1 MRVVRIAVIVAVAA
15 VLLGEVAYRFLLQ
28 TEFVAA
34 VAAQDPKALDISAA
48 VRFPL
53 TPGLVLHHAAT
64 VNLSAHRIGLGSI
77 TADVVTARAT
87 GVHLK
92 ILQSLASRR
101 ADVTSVDRVDFS
113 ADISQTEASRTLPAG
128 YSYVFQVD
136 KAILKG
142 PGTTNLVG
150 RLELRAPAQ
159 VIFIVPGLQT
169 PPAIT
174 LSGYPFADCV
184 QSVTVTAGRATITCT
199 KERPGTD
206 YFPRS

>member
-1 MRVVRIAVIVAVAA
+1 VVRIAVIVAVAA

-142 PGTTNLVG
+142 PSAINLVG
-150 RLELRAPAQ
+150 RFEVRAPAQ

-169 PPAIT
+169 PPAIA

>member
-113 ADISQTEASRTLPAG
+113 ADISQTEASRTLPSG
-128 YSYVFQVD
+128 YSYVFQAD
-136 KAILKG
+136 KVIMKG
-142 PGTTNLVG
+142 PGSTNLTG
-150 RLELRAPAQ
+150 RFQVRGPEQ
-159 VIFIVPGLQT
+159 VIFILPGLQT
-169 PPAIT
+169 PPVMT
-174 LSGYPFADCV
+174 FSGYPFSGCV
-184 QSVTVTAGRATITCT
+184 QAVTVAPGKATITCSMQH
-199 KERPGTD
+199 PGTNF
-206 YFPRS
+206 FPHS